1 MAGNTAFVLVITSR
15 IVLWGPNE
23 PNCVAQKEIMTTA
36 TTIRQG
42 GLTFPSNAPPSF
54 HVLIKPT
61 GAICNLDCKYCFFLS
76 KEMLYPGSRFQMAE
90 DLLETYLKQLLESH
104 RAPQVNVAW
113 QGGEPTL
120 MGLEFFERSVEL
132 VNNMKRPGQ
141 QIQYTIQT
149 NGTQL
154 NDEWCAFFKKNNF
167 LVGLSVDGPKALHDV
182 YRVNKG
188 GAGSFDQVMR
198 GFEFLKKHKVDVNI
212 LCTVHAANQ
221 DHPLDVYRFF
231 RDELGAEF
239 IQFIPIIERVSA
251 SMLPIANEG
260 WSERPGGDRP
270 LYTIEGNQVTERSVN
285 AQAYGR
291 FLIAIF
297 DEWVKTDVGKVYVQH
312 FDSALAN
319 WVGVPGAVCIF
330 AETCGEAL
338 ALEHNGDL
346 YSCDH
351 FVEPAHKLGNIRETH
366 LIQLLASPQQ
376 IKFGQDKKNT
386 LPRYCRECEVRF
398 ACHGECPKNR
408 FIKTPDGE
416 DGLNYLCAAYKAFF
430 NHIDGTMKIMTS
442 LVRGG
447 RFADEI
453 MQMSA
458 VEKESLLAGASTA
471 RPKQTVLSRPTSPFE
486 M

>member
-1 MAGNTAFVLVITSR
+1 MINPTTNPLSR
-15 IVLWGPNE
+15 GF
-23 PNCVAQKEIMTTA
+23 
-36 TTIRQG
+36 
-42 GLTFPSNAPPSF
+42 TFPENAPPAF

-90 DLLETYLKQLLESH
+90 GLLQTYLKQLLESH
-104 RAPQVNVAW
+104 RAPQVDVAW

-120 MGLEFFERSVEL
+120 MGLDFFKRSIDL
-132 VNNMKRPGQ
+132 VNKLKRPGQ

-149 NGTQL
+149 NGTLL
-154 NDEWCAFFKKNNF
+154 NNEWCAFFKKSNF
-167 LVGLSVDGPKALHDV
+167 LVGLSMDGPKAFHDV

-198 GFEFLKKHKVDVNI
+198 GFQFLREHNVDVNI

-221 DHPLDVYRFF
+221 DHPLDVYWFF
-231 RDELGAEF
+231 RDELGAQF
-239 IQFIPIIERVSA
+239 IQFIPIIERASA
-251 SMLPIANEG
+251 STLPIANLG
-260 WSERPGGDRP
+260 WSQRPGGDRP
-270 LYTIEGNQVTERSVN
+270 LYINEGNLVTERSVT
-285 AQAYGR
+285 AEAYGK
-291 FLIAIF
+291 FLIVIF
-297 DEWVKTDVGKVYVQH
+297 NEWLKTDVGKVYVQH

-330 AETCGEAL
+330 SETCGQAL

-351 FVEPAHKLGNIRETH
+351 FVEPAYKLGNIHETH
-366 LIQLLASPQQ
+366 LIQLLSSPQQ
-376 IKFGQDKKNT
+376 IKFGQDKKNS

-416 DGLNYLCAAYKAFF
+416 AGLNYLCAAYKAFF
-430 NHIDGTMKIMTS
+430 THIDEPMKIMTE
-442 LVRGG
+442 LLRRR

-458 VEKESLLAGASTA
+458 VEKRDLLAGAPGERA
-471 RPKQTVLSRPTSPFE
+471 KQAALTE
-486 M
+486 H

>member
-1 MAGNTAFVLVITSR
+1 MNI
-15 IVLWGPNE
+15 P
-23 PNCVAQKEIMTTA
+23 A
-36 TTIRQG
+36 TDRQTG
-42 GLTFPSNAPPSF
+42 GLTFPRNAPPAF

-104 RAPQVNVAW
+104 RAPEVDVAW

-120 MGLEFFERSVEL
+120 MGLDFFKRSIDL
-132 VNNMKRPGQ
+132 VNGLKRPEQ
-141 QIQYTIQT
+141 KIQYTIQT
-149 NGTQL
+149 NGTL
-154 NDEWCAFFKKNNF
+154 LDDEWCAFLKENNL
-167 LVGLSVDGPKALHDV
+167 LVGLSMDGPKDLHDV

-198 GFEFLKKHKVDVNI
+198 GVNFLKKHQVDFNI

-221 DHPLDVYRFF
+221 DHPLQVYRFF
-231 RDELGAEF
+231 RDELGAQF
-239 IQFIPIIERVSA
+239 IQFIPIIERASA
-251 SMLPIANEG
+251 STLPIANLG
-260 WSERPGGDRP
+260 WSDRPGGDRP
-270 LYTIEGNQVTERSVN
+270 LYINEGNLVTERSVD
-285 AQAYGR
+285 AQAYGK

-297 DEWVKTDVGKVYVQH
+297 DEWVKEDVGRVYVQH

-330 AETCGEAL
+330 AETCGNAV

-408 FIKTPDGE
+408 FIKSPDGE
-416 DGLNYLCAAYKAFF
+416 DGLNYLCAGYKAFF
-430 NHIDGTMKIMTS
+430 THIDGTMKIMAG
-442 LVRGG
+442 LLHRG
-447 RFADEI
+447 RYADEI

-458 VEKESLLAGASTA
+458 GEKA
-471 RPKQTVLSRPTSPFE
+471 RFMQGEVKKSQYARV
-486 M
+486 

>member
-1 MAGNTAFVLVITSR
+1 MLGARLKVEDMTVSAFVPR
-15 IVLWGPNE
+15 AE
-23 PNCVAQKEIMTTA
+23 
-36 TTIRQG
+36 
-42 GLTFPSNAPPSF
+42 GLTLPRNAPPAF

-90 DLLETYLKQLLESH
+90 DLLATYLKQLLESH
-104 RAPQVNVAW
+104 RAPEVDVAW

-120 MGLEFFERSVEL
+120 MGLDFFERSVNL
-132 VNNMKRPGQ
+132 VNKLKRSGQ
-141 QIQYTIQT
+141 RIQYTIQT
-149 NGTQL
+149 NGTL
-154 NDEWCAFFKKNNF
+154 LDDKWCAFFKQNNF
-167 LVGLSVDGPKALHDV
+167 LVGLSIDGPKDLHDV

-188 GAGSFDQVMR
+188 GDGSFDQVMR
-198 GFEFLKKHKVDVNI
+198 GLDCLKRHKVDVNI

-221 DHPLDVYRFF
+221 HHPLKLYRFF

-239 IQFIPIIERVSA
+239 IQFIPIIERASA
-251 SMLPIANEG
+251 STLPIANLG

-270 LYTIEGNQVTERSVN
+270 LYTNSGSLVTERSVD
-285 AQAYGR
+285 AQSYGR

-297 DEWVKTDVGKVYVQH
+297 DEWVKTDVGKIYVQH

-319 WVGVPGAVCIF
+319 WVGVPGAVCIWS
-330 AETCGEAL
+330 ETCGQAV

-351 FVEPAHKLGNIRETH
+351 FVEPAYKLGNIRETH

-416 DGLNYLCAAYKAFF
+416 DGLNYLCAGYKAFF
-430 NHIDGTMKIMTS
+430 NHIDEEMKIMARLIS
-442 LVRGG
+442 VK
-447 RFADEI
+447 RFPDEI

-458 VEKESLLAGASTA
+458 SEKATFAQGQVKSN
-471 RPKQTVLSRPTSPFE
+471 
-486 M
+486 

>member
-1 MAGNTAFVLVITSR
+1 MTASAAELQ
-15 IVLWGPNE
+15 N
-23 PNCVAQKEIMTTA
+23 
-36 TTIRQG
+36 G
-42 GLTFPSNAPPSF
+42 GLTFPRNAPPAF

-90 DLLETYLKQLLESH
+90 DLLATYLKQLLESH
-104 RAPQVNVAW
+104 RAREVDVAW

-120 MGLEFFERSVEL
+120 MGLDFFKRSVDL
-132 VNNMKRPGQ
+132 VNKLKRPDQ
-141 QIQYTIQT
+141 KIQYTIQT
-149 NGTQL
+149 NGTLLDDQ
-154 NDEWCAFFKKNNF
+154 WCAFFKQNNF
-167 LVGLSVDGPKALHDV
+167 LVGLSVDGPKGLHDV

-198 GFEFLKKHKVDVNI
+198 GLRFLKKHQVDFNV

-221 DHPLDVYRFF
+221 HHPLEIYRFF
-231 RDELGAEF
+231 RDELGAQF
-239 IQFIPIIERVSA
+239 IQFIPIIERTSA
-251 SMLPIANEG
+251 STLPIANIG
-260 WSERPGGDRP
+260 WSERPGGGRP
-270 LYTIEGNQVTERSVN
+270 LYTNAGDLVTERSVDP
-285 AQAYGR
+285 QAYGS

-297 DEWVKTDVGKVYVQH
+297 DEWVKADVGKIYVQH

-319 WVGVPGAVCIF
+319 WVGVSGAVCVF
-330 AETCGEAL
+330 SETCGQAV

-351 FVEPAHKLGNIRETH
+351 FVEPKYKLGNIRETH
-366 LIQLLASPQQ
+366 LIQLVGSPQQ
-376 IKFGQDKKNT
+376 IRFGQDKKAT

-430 NHIDGTMKIMTS
+430 NHIDGEMKIMAQ
-442 LVRGG
+442 LLRGG
-447 RFADEI
+447 RFPDEI

-458 VEKESLLAGASTA
+458 GEKAICAGK
-471 RPKQTVLSRPTSPFE
+471 RKE
-486 M
+486 NG

>member
-1 MAGNTAFVLVITSR
+1 MSSS
-15 IVLWGPNE
+15 
-23 PNCVAQKEIMTTA
+23 A
-36 TTIRQG
+36 TVHQTG
-42 GLTFPSNAPPSF
+42 GLTFPRNAPPAF

-76 KEMLYPGSRFQMAE
+76 KEMLYPGSRFEMAE

-104 RAPQVNVAW
+104 RAPDVDVAW

-120 MGLEFFERSVEL
+120 MGLQFFQRSVAL
-132 VNNMKRPGQ
+132 VNKLKRPGQ

-154 NDEWCAFFKKNNF
+154 DDEWCVFFKKNNF
-167 LVGLSVDGPKALHDV
+167 LVGLSMDGPQELHDV

-198 GFEFLKKHKVDVNI
+198 GLNFLKKHKVDFNI

-221 DHPLDVYRFF
+221 HHPLQVYRFF
-231 RDELGAEF
+231 RDELGAQF

-251 SMLPIANEG
+251 SMLPVANIG

-270 LYTIEGNQVTERSVN
+270 LYTIEGNQVTERSVE
-285 AQAYGR
+285 AQAYGK

-297 DEWVKTDVGKVYVQH
+297 DEWLKTDVGKVYVQH

-319 WVGVPGAVCIF
+319 WFGVPGAVCIF
-330 AETCGEAL
+330 SETCGQAL

-351 FVEPAHKLGNIRETH
+351 FVEPAYKLGNIRETH
-366 LIQLLASPQQ
+366 LIELLASPQQ

-386 LPRYCRECEVRF
+386 LPRYCRECHVRF

-430 NHIDGTMKIMTS
+430 NHIDGTMKIMAG
-442 LVRGG
+442 LLRRG

-458 VEKESLLAGASTA
+458 VEKES
-471 RPKQTVLSRPTSPFE
+471 VLSDVASGRTQQPATAWQ
-486 M
+486 

>member
-1 MAGNTAFVLVITSR
+1 VINPTTNPRSR
-15 IVLWGPNE
+15 GF
-23 PNCVAQKEIMTTA
+23 
-36 TTIRQG
+36 
-42 GLTFPSNAPPSF
+42 TFPQSAPPAF

-90 DLLETYLKQLLESH
+90 GLLETYLKQLLESH
-104 RAPQVNVAW
+104 RAPQVDVAW

-120 MGLEFFERSVEL
+120 MGLDFFKRSVEF
-132 VNNMKRPGQ
+132 VNKLKRPGQ

-149 NGTQL
+149 NGTLL
-154 NDEWCAFFKKNNF
+154 NDEWCAFFKENNF
-167 LVGLSVDGPKALHDV
+167 LVGLSVDGPKTLHDI

-198 GFEFLKKHKVDVNI
+198 GFQFLKKYNVDVNI
-212 LCTVHAANQ
+212 MCTVHAANQ
-221 DHPLDVYRFF
+221 EHPLDVYRFF
-231 RDELGAEF
+231 RDELSAQF
-239 IQFIPIIERVSA
+239 IQFIPIIERASA
-251 SMLPIANEG
+251 TTLPIANLG
-260 WSERPGGDRP
+260 WSDRPGGDRP
-270 LYTIEGNQVTERSVN
+270 LYINDGDQVTERSVT
-285 AQAYGR
+285 AEAYGK

-297 DEWVKTDVGKVYVQH
+297 DEWLKSDVGNVYVQH

-330 AETCGEAL
+330 SETCGQAV

-351 FVEPAHKLGNIRETH
+351 FVEPAYKLGNIHETH
-366 LIQLLASPQQ
+366 LIQLLSSPQQ
-376 IKFGQDKKNT
+376 IKFGQDKKDS

-430 NHIDGTMKIMTS
+430 THIHEPMTIMTE
-442 LVRGG
+442 LLRRR

-458 VEKESLLAGASTA
+458 VEKRDLLAAAPGGIA
-471 RPKQTVLSRPTSPFE
+471 KQAALTER
-486 M
+486 

>member
-1 MAGNTAFVLVITSR
+1 
-15 IVLWGPNE
+15 
-23 PNCVAQKEIMTTA
+23 
-36 TTIRQG
+36 
-42 GLTFPSNAPPSF
+42 
-54 HVLIKPT
+54 
-61 GAICNLDCKYCFFLS
+61 
-76 KEMLYPGSRFQMAE
+76 MLYPRSRFAMAD

-104 RAPQVNVAW
+104 RAPEVDVAW

-120 MGLEFFERSVEL
+120 MGLDFFERSVDL
-132 VNNMKRPGQ
+132 VNKLKRPSQ
-141 QIQYTIQT
+141 KIQYTIQT
-149 NGTQL
+149 NGTL
-154 NDEWCAFFKKNNF
+154 LDDKWCAFFRQNHF
-167 LVGLSVDGPKALHDV
+167 LVGLSMDGPKHLHDV

-198 GFEFLKKHKVDVNI
+198 GLNFLKKNEVDFNI

-221 DHPLDVYRFF
+221 HHPLEVYRFF
-231 RDELGAEF
+231 RDELGAQF

-270 LYTIEGNQVTERSVN
+270 LYTIEGSQVTERSVE
-285 AQAYGR
+285 ARAYGQ
-291 FLIAIF
+291 FLIDIF
-297 DEWVKTDVGKVYVQH
+297 DEWVKTDVGRIYVQH

-330 AETCGEAL
+330 TETCGSAL

-351 FVEPAHKLGNIRETH
+351 FVEPKYKLGNIRETH

-386 LPRYCRECEVRF
+386 LPRYCRECSVRF

-430 NHIDGTMKIMTS
+430 AHIDGPMKVMAR
-442 LVRGG
+442 LVRAG

-458 VEKESLLAGASTA
+458 VEQSTA
-471 RPKQTVLSRPTSPFE
+471 ARGGVNSSQYAH
-486 M
+486 

>member
-1 MAGNTAFVLVITSR
+1 MNRL
-15 IVLWGPNE
+15 
-23 PNCVAQKEIMTTA
+23 A
-36 TTIRQG
+36 TTHQNG
-42 GLTFPSNAPPSF
+42 GFTVPRNSPPAF

-76 KEMLYPGSRFQMAE
+76 KEMLYPGSRFQMAD
-90 DLLETYLKQLLESH
+90 DLLERYLKQLLESH
-104 RAPQVNVAW
+104 QAPEVDVAW

-120 MGLEFFERSVEL
+120 MGLDFFKRSIDL
-132 VNNMKRPGQ
+132 VNKLKRPEQ
-141 QIQYTIQT
+141 NIQYTIQT
-149 NGTQL
+149 NGTLL

-167 LVGLSVDGPKALHDV
+167 LVGLSMDGPKELHDV

-188 GAGSFDQVMR
+188 GAGSFYQVMR
-198 GFEFLKKHKVDVNI
+198 GVNLLKKHQVDFNI

-221 DHPLDVYRFF
+221 GHPLEVYRFF
-231 RDELGAEF
+231 RDELGAQF
-239 IQFIPIIERVSA
+239 IQFIPIIERASA
-251 SMLPIANEG
+251 STLPLANLG
-260 WSERPGGDRP
+260 WSQRPGGDRP
-270 LYTIEGNQVTERSVN
+270 LYISEGNLVTERSVD
-285 AQAYGR
+285 AHAYGN

-297 DEWVKTDVGKVYVQH
+297 DEWMKSDVGKVYVQH

-330 AETCGEAL
+330 AETCGQAV

-351 FVEPAHKLGNIRETH
+351 FVESAHKLGNIRETH

-398 ACHGECPKNR
+398 ACNGECPKNR

-416 DGLNYLCAAYKAFF
+416 EGLNYLCAGYKTFF
-430 NHIDGTMKIMTS
+430 NHIDGTMKIMAA
-442 LVRGG
+442 LLRRG
-447 RFADEI
+447 RYADEI

-458 VEKESLLAGASTA
+458 DEKAAWMQEKTKKSQYA
-471 RPKQTVLSRPTSPFE
+471 QV
-486 M
+486 

>member
-1 MAGNTAFVLVITSR
+1 
-15 IVLWGPNE
+15 
-23 PNCVAQKEIMTTA
+23 MTNP
-36 TTIRQG
+36 TTVRPSN
-42 GLTFPSNAPPSF
+42 GLTIPANAPPAF
-54 HVLIKPT
+54 HLLAKPT

-104 RAPQVNVAW
+104 RAPQVDVAW

-120 MGLEFFERSVEL
+120 MGLEFFRRSVEF
-132 VNNMKRPGQ
+132 VNKLKRSGQ

-154 NDEWCAFFKKNNF
+154 DDEWCAFFKKNNF
-167 LVGLSVDGPKALHDV
+167 LVGLSVDGPKTLHDV

-188 GAGSFDQVMR
+188 GAGSFDQVIR
-198 GFEFLKKHKVDVNI
+198 GFQFLKKHNVDVNI

-221 DHPLDVYRFF
+221 EHPLDVYRFF

-239 IQFIPIIERVSA
+239 IQFIPIIERVSTA
-251 SMLPIANEG
+251 MLPIANEG

-285 AQAYGR
+285 ARAYGD
-291 FLIAIF
+291 FLITIF
-297 DEWVKTDVGKVYVQH
+297 DEWLKTDVGRVYVQH

-319 WVGVPGAVCIF
+319 WVGVAGAVCIF
-330 AETCGEAL
+330 AETCGQAL

-351 FVEPAHKLGNIRETH
+351 FVEPAYKLGNIRETH
-366 LIQLLASPQQ
+366 LIQLLSSPQQ

-416 DGLNYLCAAYKAFF
+416 DGLNYLCSAYKAFF
-430 NHIDGTMKIMTS
+430 HHIDGTMKIMTS
-442 LVRGG
+442 LVRSG

-453 MQMSA
+453 MQMSDT
-458 VEKESLLAGASTA
+458 EKEVLRAGTAGKQSKSSLLA
-471 RPKQTVLSRPTSPFE
+471 RQ
-486 M
+486 

>member
-1 MAGNTAFVLVITSR
+1 MNSPATVLQTGS
-15 IVLWGPNE
+15 
-23 PNCVAQKEIMTTA
+23 
-36 TTIRQG
+36 
-42 GLTFPSNAPPSF
+42 LTFPKNAPPAF

-76 KEMLYPGSRFQMAE
+76 KEMLYPGSRFEMAE
-90 DLLETYLKQLLESH
+90 NLLETYLKQLLESH
-104 RAPQVNVAW
+104 RAPDVDVAW

-120 MGLEFFERSVEL
+120 MGLDFFRRSVAL
-132 VNNMKRPGQ
+132 VNKLKRPEQ

-149 NGTQL
+149 NGTL
-154 NDEWCAFFKKNNF
+154 LDDEWCAFFKQNNF
-167 LVGLSVDGPKALHDV
+167 LVGLSMDGPKDLHDV

-188 GAGSFDQVMR
+188 GAGSFDQVIR
-198 GFEFLKKHKVDVNI
+198 GLNFLKKHAVDFNI

-221 DHPLDVYRFF
+221 HHPLRVYRFF
-231 RDELGAEF
+231 RDVVGAQF
-239 IQFIPIIERVSA
+239 VQFIPIIERVSA
-251 SMLPIANEG
+251 STLPIANIG
-260 WSERPGGDRP
+260 WSARPGGDRP
-270 LYTIEGNQVTERSVN
+270 LYTIDGDQVTERSVE
-285 AQAYGR
+285 ARAYGQ

-297 DEWVKTDVGKVYVQH
+297 DEWLKSDVGRVYVQH

-319 WVGVPGAVCIF
+319 WFGTSGAVCIF
-330 AETCGEAL
+330 SETCGQAV

-351 FVEPAHKLGNIRETH
+351 YVEPGYKLGNIHETH

-430 NHIDGTMKIMTS
+430 THIDGTMKIMAS
-442 LVRGG
+442 LLRRG

-453 MQMSA
+453 MQMSTI
-458 VEKESLLAGASTA
+458 EKATFA
-471 RPKQTVLSRPTSPFE
+471 REEARSSQQPQL
-486 M
+486 

>member
-1 MAGNTAFVLVITSR
+1 MVNSQNDRPAF
-15 IVLWGPNE
+15 P
-23 PNCVAQKEIMTTA
+23 K
-36 TTIRQG
+36 
-42 GLTFPSNAPPSF
+42 NAPPAY

-90 DLLETYLKQLLESH
+90 DLLETYLSQLLESH
-104 RAPQVNVAW
+104 RAPQVDVAW

-120 MGLEFFERSVEL
+120 MGLDFFQRSVEL
-132 VNNMKRPGQ
+132 VNRLKRPGQ

-149 NGTQL
+149 NGTL
-154 NDEWCAFFKKNNF
+154 LDDKWCAFFKQHNF
-167 LVGLSVDGPKALHDV
+167 LVGLSVDGPKDLHDV

-198 GFEFLKKHKVDVNI
+198 GLACLKKYKVDFNI
-212 LCTVHAANQ
+212 LCTIHAANQ
-221 DHPLDVYRFF
+221 HHPLKLYRFF

-239 IQFIPIIERVSA
+239 IQFIPIIERASA
-251 SMLPIANEG
+251 TTLPIANLG
-260 WSERPGGDRP
+260 WGGRPGGDRP
-270 LYTIEGNQVTERSVN
+270 LYTNAGELVTERSVD
-285 AQAYGR
+285 AQSYGN
-291 FLIAIF
+291 FLIAVF
-297 DEWVKTDVGKVYVQH
+297 DEWVKADVGKIYVQH

-330 AETCGEAL
+330 SETCGQAV

-376 IKFGQDKKNT
+376 IEFGQAKKDM

-408 FIKTPDGE
+408 FIRTPDGE

-430 NHIDGTMKIMTS
+430 NHVDRDMKIMARLIS
-442 LVRGG
+442 VK
-447 RFADEI
+447 RFPDEI

-458 VEKESLLAGASTA
+458 SEKAIFAQGAVKGEA
-471 RPKQTVLSRPTSPFE
+471 TSSQHAHAL
-486 M
+486 

>member
-1 MAGNTAFVLVITSR
+1 
-15 IVLWGPNE
+15 
-23 PNCVAQKEIMTTA
+23 MTTS

-42 GLTFPSNAPPSF
+42 GSLTFPVNAPPSF

-76 KEMLYPGSRFQMAE
+76 KEMLYPGSRFRMAE

-104 RAPQVNVAW
+104 RAPQVDVAW

-132 VNNMKRPGQ
+132 VNKLKRPTQ

-154 NDEWCAFFKKNNF
+154 NDEWCSFFKRNNF

-231 RDELGAEF
+231 RDELAAEF

-270 LYTIEGNQVTERSVN
+270 LYTIEGNQVTERSVT
-285 AQAYGR
+285 ALAYGK

-330 AETCGEAL
+330 AETCGQAL

-351 FVEPAHKLGNIRETH
+351 FVEPAYKLGNIRETH
-366 LIQLLASPQQ
+366 LVQLLASPQQ

-430 NHIDGTMKIMTS
+430 NHIDGTMRIMTS
-442 LVRGG
+442 LVRSG

-453 MQMSA
+453 MQMSD
-458 VEKESLLAGASTA
+458 VEKEALRTAPASGS
-471 RPKQTVLSRPTSPFE
+471 PKQDMLTRQ
-486 M
+486 

>member
-1 MAGNTAFVLVITSR
+1 
-15 IVLWGPNE
+15 
-23 PNCVAQKEIMTTA
+23 MTTQ
-36 TTIRQG
+36 TTVRPG
-42 GLTFPSNAPPSF
+42 GLTFPENAPPSF

-104 RAPQVNVAW
+104 RAPQVDVAW

-120 MGLEFFERSVEL
+120 MGLDFFKKSVQLVSKLRRSD
-132 VNNMKRPGQ
+132 Q

-149 NGTQL
+149 NGTL
-154 NDEWCAFFKKNNF
+154 LDDEWCAFFKKNNF

-188 GAGSFDQVMR
+188 GAGSFNQVMR
-198 GFEFLKKHKVDVNI
+198 GFEFLKRHNVDVNI

-221 DHPLDVYRFF
+221 HHPLDVYRFF
-231 RDELGAEF
+231 RDELGVQF

-251 SMLPIANEG
+251 EFLSIANEG
-260 WSERPGGDRP
+260 WSERPGADRP
-270 LYTIEGNQVTERSVN
+270 LYKIEGNQVTERSVDAN
-285 AQAYGR
+285 AYGD
-291 FLIAIF
+291 FLISIF

-319 WVGVPGAVCIF
+319 WVGVPGAVCVF
-330 AETCGEAL
+330 AETCGQAL

-351 FVEPAHKLGNIRETH
+351 FVEPAYKLGNIHETQ
-366 LIQLLASPQQ
+366 LIQLISSPQQ

-386 LPRYCRECEVRF
+386 LPRYCRECKVRF

-408 FIKTPDGE
+408 FIQTPDGE
-416 DGLNYLCAAYKAFF
+416 NGLNYLCAAYKAFF
-430 NHIDGTMKIMTS
+430 THIDEPMKIMAG
-442 LVRGG
+442 LVRRG

-453 MQMSA
+453 MQISA
-458 VEKESLLAGASTA
+458 AKREVLLSGIAKVG
-471 RPKQTVLSRPTSPFE
+471 R
-486 M
+486 

>member
-1 MAGNTAFVLVITSR
+1 MNS
-15 IVLWGPNE
+15 P
-23 PNCVAQKEIMTTA
+23 A
-36 TTIRQG
+36 TLHQTG
-42 GLTFPSNAPPSF
+42 GLTFPRNAPPAF

-76 KEMLYPGSRFQMAE
+76 KEMLYPGSRFRMAD

-104 RAPQVNVAW
+104 RTPEVDVAW

-120 MGLEFFERSVEL
+120 MGLDFFKRSIEL
-132 VNNMKRPGQ
+132 VNKWKRSGQ

-149 NGTQL
+149 NGTLL
-154 NDEWCAFFKKNNF
+154 NDEWCAFFKENNF
-167 LVGLSVDGPKALHDV
+167 LVGLSMDGPKDLHDV

-188 GAGSFDQVMR
+188 GSGSFDQVMR
-198 GFEFLKKHKVDVNI
+198 GANFLKKHQVDFNI

-221 DHPLDVYRFF
+221 HHPLQVYRFF
-231 RDELGAEF
+231 RDELSAHF

-251 SMLPIANEG
+251 SVLPIANEG
-260 WSERPGGDRP
+260 WSERPGGERP
-270 LYTIEGNQVTERSVN
+270 LYTIEGNQVTERSVD
-285 AQAYGR
+285 AQAYGK

-297 DEWVKTDVGKVYVQH
+297 DEWVKTDVGKIYVQH

-330 AETCGEAL
+330 AETCGQAL

-351 FVEPAHKLGNIRETH
+351 FVEPAYKLGNIRETH
-366 LIQLLASPQQ
+366 LIQLLSSPQQ

-430 NHIDGTMKIMTS
+430 NHIDETMKIMAS
-442 LVRGG
+442 LLRCG

-453 MQMSA
+453 MQMPAGEKVTFMQGA
-458 VEKESLLAGASTA
+458 VKKSQYA
-471 RPKQTVLSRPTSPFE
+471 RV
-486 M
+486 

>member
-1 MAGNTAFVLVITSR
+1 MTASAA
-15 IVLWGPNE
+15 E
-23 PNCVAQKEIMTTA
+23 
-36 TTIRQG
+36 RQNG
-42 GLTFPSNAPPSF
+42 GFTFPKNAPPAF

-76 KEMLYPGSRFQMAE
+76 KEMLYPGSRFRMAE
-90 DLLETYLKQLLESH
+90 DLLATYLKQLLEGH
-104 RAPQVNVAW
+104 RAREVDVAW

-120 MGLEFFERSVEL
+120 IGLDFFKRSVDL
-132 VNNMKRPGQ
+132 VNRLKRPDQ
-141 QIQYTIQT
+141 NIQYTIQT
-149 NGTQL
+149 NGTL
-154 NDEWCAFFKKNNF
+154 LDDNWCAFFKQNNF
-167 LVGLSVDGPKALHDV
+167 LVGLSVDGPKHLHDV

-198 GFEFLKKHKVDVNI
+198 GLEFLKKHKVDFNI

-221 DHPLDVYRFF
+221 HCPLEIYRFF
-231 RDELGAEF
+231 RDELGAQF
-239 IQFIPIIERVSA
+239 IQFIPIIERTSA
-251 SMLPIANEG
+251 STLPMANIG

-270 LYTIEGNQVTERSVN
+270 LYTNAGNLVTERSVD
-285 AQAYGR
+285 AQSYGS

-297 DEWVKTDVGKVYVQH
+297 DEWVKTDVGKIYVQH

-319 WVGVPGAVCIF
+319 WVGIPGAVCIF
-330 AETCGEAL
+330 SETCGQAV

-351 FVEPAHKLGNIRETH
+351 FVEPKYKLGNIRETH

-376 IKFGQDKKNT
+376 IKFGQDKKAT

-430 NHIDGTMKIMTS
+430 HHIDGTMKIMAQ

-453 MQMSA
+453 MQMPA
-458 VEKESLLAGASTA
+458 GEKATFA
-471 RPKQTVLSRPTSPFE
+471 RAEVKGSRYAPL
-486 M
+486 